1 MAPRYDLVIVGMGS
15 AGMPAAEF
23 AATLPLRVAI
33 VERDRAGGDCLWTG
47 CVPSK
52 ALLAAS
58 RAAHTMRTGHRWGL
72 PVLDPEIDT
81 AAVWSRVRAVR
92 AEIAATD
99 DDPARFARLGVEVIK
114 GEATVTGPHE
124 VTVGE
129 RRLRTRFVLVCTGS
143 RPATPP
149 IDGLD
154 EVAHLT
160 NEDVFELDRA
170 PASLVV
176 VGGGPVGV
184 EMAQA
189 MARLGVDTTI
199 LQRGDRLLAREEP
212 ELADR
217 MTTILRADGVDV
229 RLGVDAARL
238 SLDTTGRKAVQWIG
252 QLGVRQVAADEVL
265 LAVGRTPNVEGLGL
279 EELGVGIGAHGVVVD
294 DRMRTTV
301 PSVYAAGD
309 VNGRARF
316 THAAAHQAVRAI
328 RDMFFPGTGKASALV
343 PWCTFTDPSLA
354 HAGLTSVEARLE
366 HGPDVEVHRVEL
378 ARSDR
383 ARADGST
390 EGVMIAVTARGQLV
404 GAHLLAPEAGEVIH
418 ELALAM
424 HVGVKLTDLASL
436 VHVYPTISTSVG
448 QMAAEAAYARASRYH
463 WLVRAGRWA
472 SRLRRR

>member
-15 AGMPAAEF
+15 GGIPAAEF
-23 AATLPLRVAI
+23 AATLPLRVAV
-33 VERDRAGGDCLWTG
+33 VERNRVGGDCLWTG

-72 PVLDPEIDT
+72 PDLDPEIDT

-92 AEIAATD
+92 EEIAATD
-99 DDPARFARLGVEVIK
+99 DDPAHFEHLGVEVVT
-114 GEATVTGPHE
+114 GEATITGPHE
-124 VTVGE
+124 VMVGE

-154 EVAHLT
+154 EVSHLT

-176 VGGGPVGV
+176 VGGGPVAV
-184 EMAQA
+184 ELAQA
-189 MARLGVDTTI
+189 TARLGVGTTL
-199 LQRGDRLLAREEP
+199 LQRGDHLLTREEP

-217 MTTILRADGVDV
+217 VATILRGDGVDV
-229 RLGVDAARL
+229 RLGVDVARL
-238 SLDTTGRKAVQWIG
+238 SLDVTGRKAVQWIG

-265 LAVGRTPNVEGLGL
+265 LAVGRSPNVEGLGL
-279 EELGVGIGAHGVVVD
+279 EELGVEVGAHGVVVD
-294 DRMRTTV
+294 DRMRTAV

-309 VNGRARF
+309 VNGRALF
-316 THAAAHQAVRAI
+316 THAAAHQAVRAV
-328 RDMFFPGTGKASALV
+328 RDMFFPGTGKGSPLV
-343 PWCTFTDPSLA
+343 PWCTFTDPALA
-354 HAGLTSVEARLE
+354 RAGLTSAEARLE
-366 HGPDVEVHRVEL
+366 HGPDVEVHRLEL
-378 ARSDR
+378 AHSDR
-383 ARADGST
+383 ARADGT
-390 EGVMIAVTARGQLV
+390 PEGVMIAVTARGDLV
-404 GAHLLAPEAGEVIH
+404 GAHVLAPAAGEVIH

-424 HVGVKLTDLASL
+424 HRGMKLTDLASL

-448 QMAAEAAYARASRYH
+448 QMAAEAAYARATRYH
-463 WLVRAGRWA
+463 WLVRAGRWT